1 MADIS
6 KIKATNGTTYSLKDT
21 TARARLVPT
30 GGTAGQ
36 VVTKTASG
44 YGWADASGGGT
55 VDTVNGIS
63 PDSNKNVQVDV
74 ELTQAQYDAL
84 PASKL
89 TNDVNYFITDGGVF
103 PQVSLVNYIYPVG
116 SVYISVNNVSPAT
129 LFGGAWEQINDV
141 FLLGAGLT
149 YTAGDTGGEAE
160 HTLIANEIP
169 KFSGTVSSVLMDDG
183 QSQTASGICSVT
195 GTRERSWSGS
205 SGNAIKRININ
216 FGGGLAHNNMPPYLV
231 VYMWKRTA

>member
-6 KIKATNGTTYSLKDT
+6 AIKALDGVTYSIKDSEARDHLVPASGTT
-21 TARARLVPT
+21 
-30 GGTAGQ
+30 GQ
-36 VVTKTASG
+36 VLTKTASG

-74 ELTQAQYDAL
+74 ELTRAEYDAL

-89 TNDVNYFITDGGVF
+89 TDDVNYFITDGGVF
-103 PQVSLVNYIYPVG
+103 PQMSLVNYIYPVG
-116 SVYISVNNVSPAT
+116 SVYISVNNVSPET
-129 LFGGAWEQINDV
+129 LFGGTWEQINDV

-160 HTLIANEIP
+160 HTLIADEIP
-169 KFSGTVSSVLMDDG
+169 TFSGTVSSVLMDDG

-195 GTRERSWSGS
+195 GTRERSWSGA
-205 SGNAIKRININ
+205 SGNAVKRININ